1 MQVSR
6 VTRRWLRLGAA
17 GLVLTFV
24 LLFAWRPLQT
34 RWLEWQT
41 RQAYASQHF
50 TEAARLV
57 EAALRRSPRRPELHL
72 LAARIQRRAGRLDL
86 AELEVSRARVC
97 GAERA
102 QADRE
107 QWLNLA
113 QAGDLLQAEPHLAE
127 LLRDPGP
134 DGPEICAA
142 YAAGYFRHL
151 RLAEALQLLDA
162 WNKDF
167 PDDAEPYFMRGF
179 SWEAVM
185 RFEQAGGSYRQG
197 LARAPHRH
205 DMRLRLAEVLMQLRQ
220 WSEARREL
228 EQVLAEHPGHVAG
241 SVGLARC
248 LYMQGELERARQILD
263 ERLQRHP
270 QAIEALGLVGEIALA
285 QGDTVA
291 AERYLTAAI
300 AQRPFDTML
309 RYTLAKAL
317 QASGKK
323 QEAQPHFDYVAAAEK
338 PLDEMERKLGQAI
351 QRPRD
356 AQLRYEIGA
365 TMLRFADPADGVRWL
380 ESALQIDPH
389 LVAARQLLA
398 QFNARQVPTTSRD

>member
-1 MQVSR
+1 
-6 VTRRWLRLGAA
+6 
-17 GLVLTFV
+17 
-24 LLFAWRPLQT
+24 
-34 RWLEWQT
+34 
-41 RQAYASQHF
+41 
-50 TEAARLV
+50 
-57 EAALRRSPRRPELHL
+57 
-72 LAARIQRRAGRLDL
+72 
-86 AELEVSRARVC
+86 
-97 GAERA
+97 
-102 QADRE
+102 
-107 QWLNLA
+107 
-113 QAGDLLQAEPHLAE
+113 
-127 LLRDPGP
+127 
-134 DGPEICAA
+134 
-142 YAAGYFRHL
+142 
-151 RLAEALQLLDA
+151 
-162 WNKDF
+162 
-167 PDDAEPYFMRGF
+167 
-179 SWEAVM
+179 
-185 RFEQAGGSYRQG
+185 
-197 LARAPHRH
+197 
-205 DMRLRLAEVLMQLRQ
+205 MQLRQ